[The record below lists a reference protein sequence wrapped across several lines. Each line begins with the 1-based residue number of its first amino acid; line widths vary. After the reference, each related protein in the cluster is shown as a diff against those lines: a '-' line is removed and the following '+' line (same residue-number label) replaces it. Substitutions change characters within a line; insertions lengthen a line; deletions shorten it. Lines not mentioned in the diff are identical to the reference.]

1 MVVLKDYT
9 KSYKLPY
16 SKYIL
21 LVLKSHLESYPC
33 PLSINYIWNFGFL
46 LGINIIIQIITGLLL
61 TLYYTSYINSI
72 NTRGY
77 FTGLTILISLPTG
90 TKIFNWLIASMRQHL
105 FPINKY
111 WKQTAARRY

>member
-1 MVVLKDYT
+1 MT
-9 KSYKLPY
+9 CIS
-16 SKYIL
+16 
-21 LVLKSHLESYPC
+21 
-33 PLSINYIWNFGFL
+33 L
-46 LGINIIIQIITGLLL
+46 LGNIVWGHHMYTIGLE
-61 TLYYTSYINSI
+61 I